1 MNTVEQVARSLDR
14 REQIDMLVLD
24 FSKAFDTVPHQRL
37 LRKMEFYGINGEV
50 LNWISDWLTQRNQ
63 RVCVDGETSG
73 MKTVRS
79 GVPQGTVLGPLC
91 FLLYI
96 NDIGNSVSPG
106 TSIRLFADDSLL
118 YRTIHSTE
126 SCHQLQEDLTQ
137 LVQWSRTWQMSFHPA
152 KCYILR
158 VSRKRIPVVFSY
170 NMMGQNLET
179 VHHYPY
185 LGVELSED
193 MNWDHH
199 ISKITSKANR
209 TLGFIRRNLNKCPQ
223 DIKQQAYTTLVRPHL
238 EYASAVWD
246 PYRQHH
252 INSIEMV
259 QRRAARFVTSNYQ
272 REPGTVTTILQD
284 LGWPTLETHRKAA
297 RLILLFKILHGEA
310 AVTIPEYIQRPT
322 VSTRQYH
329 PNRFSRVSTSTD
341 AYKYS
346 FIPRTI
352 ADWSQLPQSVIQTS
366 TTGAFRTQVWE
377 FLV

>member
-1 MNTVEQVARSLDR
+1 
-14 REQIDMLVLD
+14 MLVLD

-91 FLLYI
+91 FLLFI

-137 LVQWSRTWQMSFHPA
+137 LVQWSQTWQMSFHPA

-193 MNWDHH
+193 MNWDHQ
-199 ISKITSKANR
+199 ISKITSKADR
-209 TLGFIRRNLNKCPQ
+209 TLGFIRRNLSKCP
-223 DIKQQAYTTLVRPHL
+223 K
-238 EYASAVWD
+238 
-246 PYRQHH
+246 
-252 INSIEMV
+252 
-259 QRRAARFVTSNYQ
+259 TSNSG
-272 REPGTVTTILQD
+272 P
-284 LGWPTLETHRKAA
+284 
-297 RLILLFKILHGEA
+297 
-310 AVTIPEYIQRPT
+310 IPP
-322 VSTRQYH
+322 
-329 PNRFSRVSTSTD
+329 
-341 AYKYS
+341 
-346 FIPRTI
+346 
-352 ADWSQLPQSVIQTS
+352 
-366 TTGAFRTQVWE
+366 
-377 FLV
+377 

>member
-1 MNTVEQVARSLDR
+1 M
-14 REQIDMLVLD
+14 
-24 FSKAFDTVPHQRL
+24 
-37 LRKMEFYGINGEV
+37 
-50 LNWISDWLTQRNQ
+50 
-63 RVCVDGETSG
+63 
-73 MKTVRS
+73 
-79 GVPQGTVLGPLC
+79 
-91 FLLYI
+91 
-96 NDIGNSVSPG
+96 
-106 TSIRLFADDSLL
+106 
-118 YRTIHSTE
+118 
-126 SCHQLQEDLTQ
+126 
-137 LVQWSRTWQMSFHPA
+137 
-152 KCYILR
+152 
-158 VSRKRIPVVFSY
+158 
-170 NMMGQNLET
+170 
-179 VHHYPY
+179 
-185 LGVELSED
+185 
-193 MNWDHH
+193 
-199 ISKITSKANR
+199 
-209 TLGFIRRNLNKCPQ
+209 PQ
-223 DIKQQAYTTLVRPHL
+223 DIKQRAYTTLVRPHL

-284 LGWPTLETHRKAA
+284 LGWPTLETRRKAA

-310 AVTIPEYIQRPT
+310 AVAIPDYIQRTT